1 MSDVSHK
8 GKKLLKL
15 YDILYD
21 AFGPRHWWPGD
32 SPFEVIVGAI
42 LTQNTAWGNV
52 SRAISRLKEE
62 DLMTPRALHY
72 VDEGIL
78 AMLIR
83 PAGYYNVKARRLK
96 NIVSFLFKEYGGNL
110 DKMFSESV
118 DILRHKLLGIKGI
131 GRETADSIMLYAGG
145 MPTFVIDAYTK
156 RILSRH
162 LIVPEDADYEEIRS
176 LFMDNLPA
184 DTRLFNEYH
193 ALLVYLGKSFCNRNP
208 KCEGCP
214 LLDLST
220 Y

>member
-8 GKKLLKL
+8 GKELFKL

-21 AFGPRHWWPGD
+21 TFGPRHWWPGD

-52 SRAISRLKEE
+52 SRAISKLKEE
-62 DLMTPRALHY
+62 GLMTPQTLNY
-72 VDEGIL
+72 MDEGIL
-78 AMLIR
+78 ATLIR
-83 PAGYYNVKARRLK
+83 PAGYYNVKTRRLK
-96 NIVSFLFKEYGGNL
+96 NFLRFLFKEYGGNL
-110 DKMFSESV
+110 DKMFSESM
-118 DILRHKLLGIKGI
+118 DILRHKLLDIKGI

-145 MPTFVIDAYTK
+145 MPTFVVDAYTK

-162 LIVPEDADYEEIRS
+162 LIVSEDADYEEIRS

-184 DTRLFNEYH
+184 DKRLFNEYH
-193 ALLVYLGKSFCNRNP
+193 ALLVHLGKSFCNRNP
-208 KCEGCP
+208 KCKGCP
-214 LLDLST
+214 LLHLSI

>member
-8 GKKLLKL
+8 GKELLKL

-21 AFGPRHWWPGD
+21 TFGPRHWWPGD

-52 SRAISRLKEE
+52 SRAISKLKEE
-62 DLMTPRALHY
+62 GLMTPQTLNY
-72 VDEGIL
+72 MDEGIL
-78 AMLIR
+78 ATLIR
-83 PAGYYNVKARRLK
+83 PAGYYNVKTRRLK
-96 NIVSFLFKEYGGNL
+96 NFLRFLFKEYGGNL
-110 DKMFSESV
+110 DKMFSESM
-118 DILRHKLLGIKGI
+118 DILRHKLLDIKGI

-145 MPTFVIDAYTK
+145 MPTFVVDAYTK

-162 LIVPEDADYEEIRS
+162 LIVSEDADYEEIRS

-184 DTRLFNEYH
+184 DKRLFNEYH
-193 ALLVYLGKSFCNRNP
+193 ALLVHLGKSFCNRNP
-208 KCEGCP
+208 KCKGCP
-214 LLDLST
+214 LLHLSI